1 MSEFFSFQPVTMHR
15 NILCKLVPTQMG
27 RTVVLADNNSHRIRG
42 KYGLGDVKGW
52 INGFL
57 HDCWVTAKIRSLP
70 EVKLPIFGEFDTPT
84 EQLNK
89 TLLYEWGTA
98 RLELELLLGDSQG
111 NWGSF
116 GETAIKNSNG
126 YRYRK
131 HRALDLIT
139 DQPGFQLEEGF
150 KVGVK
155 LINVGFGD
163 LTSNDK
169 IDILGSWSQEFVAI
183 QPQPVY
189 VVNNVYGGT
198 GSAAPAPAP
207 TSNAVLTLTLSS
219 GTNAFIGS
227 GTLINVSLSKA
238 VASQTF
244 TARWRKDGTQT
255 PLTGSLT
262 TDANGSANLTYD
274 SSNFF
279 SLGAGKYSL
288 EITDN
293 GKVITSNEINAVMPV
308 VVVSPTTAYNWTN
321 STISVAVSGLTV
333 GTTYTLE
340 FIGLSAT
347 NASRTQTA
355 ETTTFT
361 FSGTTFSNPGTYKA
375 RLTKG
380 TITVDSNDVVIAS
393 APTFTLTTTRS
404 NSQYSSTVPFVAF
417 YAEDTP
423 LTFRAANL
431 PRSAAFSF
439 SWIKNNVIAASG
451 TGNTDPNGV
460 WEGTFGCTILQNA
473 PYGEGVYQLRMVIGD
488 IEIRSNL
495 IDIRSLKY
503 RTQPSVNQIIPTSQ
517 GIDFDVVGIPVGA
530 TFTYSILKGGVVQGS
545 PVSQTF
551 SYVDTNFLYHRFSL
565 NSSTVFNSYGAANNY
580 SVRVTYNGINLNSNV
595 FTIQQAQPQA
605 LG

>member
-15 NILCKLVPTQMG
+15 NILCNLVPIQMG
-27 RTVVLADNNSHRIRG
+27 RTVVLADNTSHRIRG

-70 EVKLPIFGEFDTPT
+70 EVKLPLFGEFDTPT

-98 RLELELLLGDSQG
+98 RLELELLLGDSKG

-169 IDILGSWSQEFVAI
+169 IDILGAWSQEFVAI

-198 GSAAPAPAP
+198 GSATPAP
-207 TSNAVLTLTLSS
+207 TSNAVISLTLSS

-227 GTLINVSLSKA
+227 GTLINISLSKA
-238 VASQTF
+238 TASQTF

-262 TDANGSANLTYD
+262 TDANGSATLTYD
-274 SSNFF
+274 SSNFS

-293 GKVITSNEINAVMPV
+293 GKVISSNDINATMPSI
-308 VVVSPTTAYNWTN
+308 VVSPATGYNWAST
-321 STISVAVSGLTV
+321 TISVSVSGLAI
-333 GTTYTLE
+333 GTTYTLG
-340 FIGLSAT
+340 FVGLTAT
-347 NASRTQTA
+347 NTSRTQSA
-355 ETTTFT
+355 EVTTFT
-361 FSGTTFSNPGTYKA
+361 FPGTTFPNPGTYKA

-380 TITVDSNDVVIAS
+380 NIVVESNDLIIS
-393 APTFTLTTTRS
+393 TAPTFSLSTTRS
-404 NSQYSSTVPFVAF
+404 NSQYSSTVPFVGF
-417 YAEDTP
+417 YSEDTP
-423 LTFRAANL
+423 LSFRAANL
-431 PRSAAFSF
+431 QRSAAFTF
-439 SWIKNNVIAASG
+439 SWIKNNVVAASG
-451 TGNTDPNGV
+451 TGNTDSNGV
-460 WEGTFGCTILQNA
+460 WEGTFGCTVLQNS
-473 PYGEGVYQLRMVIGD
+473 PYGEGIYKLRLVQGD
-488 IEIRSNL
+488 IDITSGS

-503 RTQPSVNQIIPTSQ
+503 RTQPTANQIMYTNQ

-530 TFTYSILKGGVVQGS
+530 TFTYSILKGGVIQGS
-545 PVSQTF
+545 PVNQTF
-551 SYVDTNFLYHRFSL
+551 SYIDTNFLYHRFSI
-565 NSSTVFNSYGAANNY
+565 NTATVFNSYGAANNY
-580 SVRVTYNGINLNSNV
+580 SVKVIYNGKELVSNV
-595 FTIQQAQPQA
+595 FSIQQSPPQA